1 MERKFFYKEKL
12 GKSNKM
18 LYLYSM
24 KEIHKDDNYK
34 EVDGEFYLRELQPNG
49 GGYKWIQII
58 TTSTNIGNKK
68 NISTHGSN
76 RSNRLGR

>member
-1 MERKFFYKEKL
+1 
-12 GKSNKM
+12 
-18 LYLYSM
+18 M

-58 TTSTNIGNKK
+58 TTSTNIGNK
-68 NISTHGSN
+68 NNMSSHGTT
-76 RSNRLGR
+76 